1 TLLGAA
7 ATAAWPLAA
16 EAQQPKVP
24 VIGYLS
30 PGSAAASA
38 QPVAVFRQ
46 SLAEAGYVV
55 GRNAA
60 IEYRFA
66 EGQYDRLPAMAA
78 ELVRSEVALIVAG
91 GGTAPALAAK
101 AATAAIPIVFSV
113 TDDPVALGLVVS
125 FARPGGNATGINFP
139 LAELAAKELG
149 LLHELVPAA
158 RRIGLLVNPNNSPS
172 AAVTKDV
179 TAAASALGVEIGVV
193 EANNGRA
200 IEAAFT
206 SLVRSRS
213 EALLIG
219 TDPFFFSRRVQ
230 LATLAARHVIPA
242 AFNARECRSRRPN
255 ELRNQPHRGVPAAR
269 RLCRAHSQGGQT
281 RRSAGCALGHVR
293 VPHQFVDRQG
303 ARPRNSLDRARTRR
317 RSDRVTRRIDP
328 TRVRGVG
335 RGLSTTRR
343 TFISPCAGAWPLAAG
358 ARARE
363 RRHSARAGPRFR
375 GDGLAR
381 PVFAERHAGADR
393 APPEPRGGRGA
404 GHAPCARTPRRAR
417 RGDRAA

>member
-1 TLLGAA
+1 ARAQARSSSGNSAPVFCRGRWPNVLRRRRSRLVSAGGRVCGQDFAGWEAGGDAGRATHEIRAGHQPQDRQSARPRRALVSTAARRRGDRMSAAMRRREFITLLGGAV
-7 ATAAWPLAA
+7 AAWPLAA
-16 EAQQPKVP
+16 RAQQPKVA
-24 VIGYLS
+24 VIGYLGG
-30 PGSAAASA
+30 GSAAASA
-38 QPVAVFRQ
+38 QTVAVFRQ

-78 ELVRSEVALIVAG
+78 ELDRSEVALIVAG

-101 AATAAIPIVFSV
+101 AATATIPIVFSV

-139 LAELAAKELG
+139 LADLAAKELG

-179 TAAASALGVEIGVV
+179 TAAASALGIEIGVV
-193 EANNGRA
+193 EANNGHT
-200 IEAAFT
+200 IEAAFA
-206 SLVRSRS
+206 SLLRSRS

-242 AFNARECRSRRPN
+242 AFNAREFVEAGGLMSYGTSLTEVFRQ
-255 ELRNQPHRGVPAAR
+255 LGAYAAR
-269 RLCRAHSQGGQT
+269 ILKGAKPIDLPVV
-281 RRSAGCALGHVR
+281 RSVTFEFVINLSTASALGLEI
-293 VPHQFVDRQG
+293 P
-303 ARPRNSLDRARTRR
+303 
-317 RSDRVTRRIDP
+317 
-328 TRVRGVG
+328 
-335 RGLSTTRR
+335 STV
-343 TFISPCAGAWPLAAG
+343 L
-358 ARARE
+358 ARADE
-363 RRHSARAGPRFR
+363 
-375 GDGLAR
+375 
-381 PVFAERHAGADR
+381 VIE
-393 APPEPRGGRGA
+393 
-404 GHAPCARTPRRAR
+404 
-417 RGDRAA
+417 

>member
-1 TLLGAA
+1 VIRREFITLLGGTA
-7 ATAAWPLAA
+7 AAWPLGAH
-16 EAQQPKVP
+16 AQQPKVP
-24 VIGYLS
+24 VIGYLGG
-30 PGSAAASA
+30 GSAAATA
-38 QPVAVFRQ
+38 QNVAVFRQ

-60 IEYRFA
+60 MEYRFA

-78 ELVRSEVALIVAG
+78 ELVRREVALIVAG

-101 AATAAIPIVFSV
+101 AATATIPIVFSV

-179 TAAASALGVEIGVV
+179 TAAASALGIEIGVV

-200 IEAAFT
+200 IEAAFA

-242 AFNARECRSRRPN
+242 LFTTREFVEVGGLMSYGTSLTEVMRQLGAYAGRILKGAKPDDLPVVRSVTFEFVIN
-255 ELRNQPHRGVPAAR
+255 LSTAK
-269 RLCRAHSQGGQT
+269 
-281 RRSAGCALGHVR
+281 ALGLE
-293 VPHQFVDRQG
+293 VP
-303 ARPRNSLDRARTRR
+303 
-317 RSDRVTRRIDP
+317 P
-328 TRVRGVG
+328 T
-335 RGLSTTRR
+335 L
-343 TFISPCAGAWPLAAG
+343 L
-358 ARARE
+358 ARADE
-363 RRHSARAGPRFR
+363 
-375 GDGLAR
+375 
-381 PVFAERHAGADR
+381 VIE
-393 APPEPRGGRGA
+393 
-404 GHAPCARTPRRAR
+404 
-417 RGDRAA
+417 

>member
-1 TLLGAA
+1 MRRREFIALIGGAA
-7 ATAAWPLAA
+7 VAWPVAA
-16 EAQQPKVP
+16 HAQQPKVP
-24 VIGYLS
+24 VIGYLGG
-30 PGSAAASA
+30 GSAAASA
-38 QPVAVFRQ
+38 QNVAIFRQ

-78 ELVRSEVALIVAG
+78 ELVRSEVSLIVAG

-101 AATAAIPIVFSV
+101 AATATIPIVFSV

-172 AAVTKDV
+172 AAVTKGV
-179 TAAASALGVEIGVV
+179 TAAASALGIEIGVV

-200 IEAAFT
+200 IEAAFA

-242 AFNARECRSRRPN
+242 AFNAREFVEVGGLMSYGTSLTEVFRQLGAYAGRILKGDKPVELPVVRSVTFEFVIN
-255 ELRNQPHRGVPAAR
+255 LSTAR
-269 RLCRAHSQGGQT
+269 
-281 RRSAGCALGHVR
+281 ALGLP
-293 VPHQFVDRQG
+293 VPDSV
-303 ARPRNSLDRARTRR
+303 L
-317 RSDRVTRRIDP
+317 
-328 TRVRGVG
+328 
-335 RGLSTTRR
+335 
-343 TFISPCAGAWPLAAG
+343 
-358 ARARE
+358 ARADE
-363 RRHSARAGPRFR
+363 
-375 GDGLAR
+375 
-381 PVFAERHAGADR
+381 VIE
-393 APPEPRGGRGA
+393 
-404 GHAPCARTPRRAR
+404 
-417 RGDRAA
+417 

>member
-1 TLLGAA
+1 MLLSRHTKRREFISLLGSAA
-7 ATAAWPLAA
+7 AAWPIAA
-16 EAQQPKVP
+16 RAQQPKVP

-30 PGSAAASA
+30 AGSAAASA
-38 QPVAVFRQ
+38 PNVAVFRQ

-78 ELVRSEVALIVAG
+78 ELVRSEVALIIAG

-101 AATAAIPIVFSV
+101 AATATTPIVFSV

-179 TAAASALGVEIGVV
+179 TAAASALGIEIGVV

-200 IEAAFT
+200 IEAAFA
-206 SLVRSRS
+206 SLVSSRS

-242 AFNARECRSRRPN
+242 AFNAREFVEVGGLMSYGTSLTEVFRQLGVYAGRILKGAKPVDLPVVRSVTFEFVIN
-255 ELRNQPHRGVPAAR
+255 LSTAR
-269 RLCRAHSQGGQT
+269 
-281 RRSAGCALGHVR
+281 ALGLEI
-293 VPHQFVDRQG
+293 P
-303 ARPRNSLDRARTRR
+303 
-317 RSDRVTRRIDP
+317 
-328 TRVRGVG
+328 
-335 RGLSTTRR
+335 STV
-343 TFISPCAGAWPLAAG
+343 L
-358 ARARE
+358 ARADE
-363 RRHSARAGPRFR
+363 
-375 GDGLAR
+375 
-381 PVFAERHAGADR
+381 VIE
-393 APPEPRGGRGA
+393 
-404 GHAPCARTPRRAR
+404 
-417 RGDRAA
+417 

>member
-1 TLLGAA
+1 
-7 ATAAWPLAA
+7 
-16 EAQQPKVP
+16 
-24 VIGYLS
+24 
-30 PGSAAASA
+30 
-38 QPVAVFRQ
+38 VAVFRQ

-78 ELVRSEVALIVAG
+78 ELVRGEVALIIAG

-101 AATAAIPIVFSV
+101 AATATTPIVFSV

-179 TAAASALGVEIGVV
+179 TAAASALGIEIGVV

-200 IEAAFT
+200 IEAAFA

-219 TDPFFFSRRVQ
+219 TDPFFYSRRVQ

-242 AFNARECRSRRPN
+242 AFNAREFVEVGGLMSYGTSLTEVFRQLGAYAGRILKGAKPVDLPVVRSVTFEFVIN
-255 ELRNQPHRGVPAAR
+255 LSTAR
-269 RLCRAHSQGGQT
+269 
-281 RRSAGCALGHVR
+281 ALGLEI
-293 VPHQFVDRQG
+293 P
-303 ARPRNSLDRARTRR
+303 
-317 RSDRVTRRIDP
+317 
-328 TRVRGVG
+328 
-335 RGLSTTRR
+335 STV
-343 TFISPCAGAWPLAAG
+343 L
-358 ARARE
+358 ARADE
-363 RRHSARAGPRFR
+363 
-375 GDGLAR
+375 
-381 PVFAERHAGADR
+381 VIE
-393 APPEPRGGRGA
+393 
-404 GHAPCARTPRRAR
+404 
-417 RGDRAA
+417 